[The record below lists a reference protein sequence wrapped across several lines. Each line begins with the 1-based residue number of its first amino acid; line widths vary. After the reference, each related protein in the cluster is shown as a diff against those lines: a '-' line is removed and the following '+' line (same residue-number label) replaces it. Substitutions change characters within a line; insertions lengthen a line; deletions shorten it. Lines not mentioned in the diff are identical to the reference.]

1 MVEKIAD
8 SKKSLE
14 KCTDR
19 EMLYYNNCRLQ
30 IVESDM
36 YFRRSQQSCAASEK
50 GFYVKRSLA
59 LVENA
64 FELAKTKKFQ
74 EIMRYC
80 NFRIARLQIILVP
93 IKVSVNEEKEEQLEE
108 ANEQL
113 LRKVLQPD

>member
-1 MVEKIAD
+1 
-8 SKKSLE
+8 
-14 KCTDR
+14 
-19 EMLYYNNCRLQ
+19 MLYYNNCRLQ